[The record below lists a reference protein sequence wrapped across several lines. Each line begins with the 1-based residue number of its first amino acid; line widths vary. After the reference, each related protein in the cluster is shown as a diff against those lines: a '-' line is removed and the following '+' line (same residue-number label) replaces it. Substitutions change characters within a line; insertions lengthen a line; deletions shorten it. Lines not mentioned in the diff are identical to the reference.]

1 MMGELLWKGKR
12 PPTGSSSAVEGAG
25 EENTRL
31 LDTRIA
37 EAIKESQMIR
47 KESPSSRDIDIRE
60 LPSYGITE
68 AAHYLRIPRT
78 TVRDWASGRYYRGI
92 SGERFSNP
100 IIPLPDSRTKLLSFM
115 NLVEIHVL
123 DAIRRKHNIPLGK
136 VRIGVNFLSRQ
147 FPSRHP
153 LADQEFATDGLN
165 LFIEKFSQLINVSQ
179 EGQLAM
185 QAVLQAHLH
194 RIERDLKGIPVRLY
208 PFTRKRDF
216 QEFQEEPKAVVIDPQ
231 VSFGRPVLAGTGIP
245 TAVIAERYKAG
256 ESVDDLADDY
266 GRQRLEI
273 EEAIRCELW
282 VEA

>member
-1 MMGELLWKGKR
+1 M
-12 PPTGSSSAVEGAG
+12 
-25 EENTRL
+25 TR
-31 LDTRIA
+31 RHP
-37 EAIKESQMIR
+37 AI
-47 KESPSSRDIDIRE
+47 SRDIDIRE

-78 TVRDWASGRYYRGI
+78 TIRDWASGRYYRGKT
-92 SGERFSNP
+92 GERFSKP
-100 IIPLPDSRTKLLSFM
+100 IIPVPDPRTKLLSFM

-123 DAIRRKHNIPLGK
+123 DAIRRKHNISLEK
-136 VRIGVNFLSRQ
+136 VRITVNYLSKQ

-153 LADQEFATDGLN
+153 LADQEFATDGLD
-165 LFIEKFSQLINVSQ
+165 LFIEKFSKLINISQ

-208 PFTRKRDF
+208 PFTRKRDL

-231 VSFGRPVLAGTGIP
+231 VSFGRPVLAGTGIA

-256 ESVDDLADDY
+256 ESVDELADDY
-266 GRQRLEI
+266 GLKRLQI

-282 VEA
+282 LEAA